1 MRQRIIAATPMI
13 SLLLFLMSGFVLGEW
28 LLGLTAFLLM
38 PLSTLLLS
46 GNFKKRLNQ
55 FMPLIALAIFLW
67 IAIGLNAPHPGW
79 VVFLLI
85 PISNIVLEGHINA
98 RQFVTLSITIL
109 YVVLGLVLDDF
120 WHPGW
125 LMLLLIPIF
134 HTLFF
139 PTKTVEFFTSGKE
152 GFKRTIND
160 YIHVESDDD
169 H

>member
-1 MRQRIIAATPMI
+1 MRQRIIAAMPMI
-13 SLLLFLMSGFVLGEW
+13 SLLLFLTSGFVLNEW
-28 LLGLTAFLLM
+28 FLGLTAFLLI

-46 GNFKKRLNQ
+46 RNFKKRLNQ

-67 IAIGLNAPHPGW
+67 LALRLNMAHPGW

-85 PISNIVLEGHINA
+85 PLSNILLEGHIDG
-98 RQFVTLSITIL
+98 RQFITLSVTIA
-109 YVVLGLVLDDF
+109 YVVLGLILDNF

-139 PTKTVEFFTSGKE
+139 PSKTAEFFHDSKD
-152 GFKRTIND
+152 GFKKTINE
-160 YIHVESDDD
+160 YITIEKDDTK
-169 H
+169 